1 MLIRYKRLCFVCLGL
16 NIIVLSFVFTPL
28 TNYLYAFLEV
38 EPEIKKAN
46 AIILLSSGQY
56 TNDILSR
63 GTYQRLF
70 HAYKLYRLGYAEKVI
85 ICGGIQIK
93 ANPSISETMKGMLI
107 KLGIH
112 GDNIITE
119 ESSRNTYENIKNI
132 IPVLKAQSNTS
143 SLLITSSY
151 HMYRS
156 MAVCRILGVNAY
168 PAPVPCYEKE
178 ISNFLL
184 RNRHVLTVLREYGA
198 IAYFWF
204 RGWI

>member
-1 MLIRYKRLCFVCLGL
+1 MKSYKRLYFVSLGL

-38 EPEIKKAN
+38 ESEIKKAN

-56 TNDILSR
+56 TNDILAR
-63 GTYQRLF
+63 DTYQRLF
-70 HAYKLYRLGYAEKVI
+70 HAYKLYRLGYADKVI

-93 ANPSISETMKGMLI
+93 GNPTISETMKGMLI
-107 KLGIH
+107 NLGIH

-119 ESSRNTYENIKNI
+119 EGSRNTYENLKNI
-132 IPVLKAQSNTS
+132 IPVLNTQKIMS

-156 MAVCRILGVNAY
+156 MAVCRMLGVSAY
-168 PAPVPCYEKE
+168 PAPVPCYEKK
-178 ISNFLL
+178 ISNFLI
-184 RNRHVLTVLREYGA
+184 RTRHVITVLREYGA

>member
-1 MLIRYKRLCFVCLGL
+1 MVKSYKRLCFASVGL
-16 NIIVLSFVFTPL
+16 NIIVLSLVFTPL
-28 TNYLYAFLEV
+28 TNYLYAFIEV
-38 EPEIKKAN
+38 KPEIKKTD

-56 TNDILSR
+56 TNDILAR
-63 GTYQRLF
+63 DTYQRLF
-70 HAYKLYRLGYAEKVI
+70 HAYKLYRLGYADKVI
-85 ICGGIQIK
+85 ICGGILIMGK
-93 ANPSISETMKGMLI
+93 PSISETMKAVLI
-107 KLGIH
+107 DLGIH

-119 ESSRNTYENIKNI
+119 ERSQNTYENIKNI
-132 IPVLKAQSNTS
+132 IPALNSQGIMS

-156 MAVCRILGVNAY
+156 MAVCRVLGVSVY

-184 RNRHVLTVLREYGA
+184 RSRHAMTVLREYGA
-198 IAYFWF
+198 IAYFWL